1 MNLHFAPH
9 GLNFHLPRFAIHPAR
24 PVRVAT
30 TTAPLAGWMERL
42 AAWAE
47 RQPQYHHAGSWE
59 RFR

>member
-9 GLNFHLPRFAIHPAR
+9 GLNFHLPRFASRPAM
-24 PVRVAT
+24 PVRVAS
-30 TTAPLAGWMERL
+30 TTAPLAGWMARL

-47 RQPQYHHAGSWE
+47 RQPLHHHAGSWE